1 MDLKAEFMKL
11 LEEEDKEKC
20 VNWALDQLER
30 GLKIA
35 DLYINVLTPALN
47 MIVCLEKNEAMCI
60 WKEHVK
66 TSIVRTIIEIAY
78 PFVLKQRD
86 ASKYAKNKEVGV
98 LVLCPPEETH
108 EIGARMV
115 ADFFSMAGY
124 KAIFIGSSTPSASV
138 LSAIEATKPGFVA
151 ISVSNPY
158 HLFKTRQII
167 ADIKKIAPGGVK
179 IIIGG
184 SALKGRQDMRDKLG
198 ADMYLSSVDEISKLG
213 GN

>member
-1 MDLKAEFMKL
+1 MELKAEFMKL
-11 LEEEDKEKC
+11 LDEEDKEKC
-20 VNWALDQLER
+20 INWALDQLGR
-30 GLKIA
+30 GLKVA
-35 DLYINVLTPALN
+35 DLYINVLAPSLN
-47 MIVCLEKNEAMCI
+47 AIVCQEKNESMCI

-66 TSIVRTIIEIAY
+66 TSIVRSIIENAY

-86 ASKYAKNKEVGV
+86 TNKHAKNKDMEV
-98 LVLCPPEETH
+98 LVICPPEETH

-115 ADFFSMAGY
+115 ADFFTMAGF
-124 KAIFIGSSTPSASV
+124 KTIFIGSSTPSASI
-138 LSAIEATKPGFVA
+138 LSAIETTKPRYVA

-167 ADIKKIAPGGVK
+167 AEIKKAAPAGVE

-184 SALKGRQDMRDKLG
+184 SALKDRQDALEKLG
-198 ADMYLSSVDEISKLG
+198 ADKYLASVDEISKLG